1 MTFKVGPGILF
12 EYTKTTK
19 HLNREK
25 QTLMF
30 GKNKRLFIL
39 FVSKF
44 QNIRILFYAFQ
55 WITDL
60 SVKIIFDN
68 FTVKIIKI

>member
-1 MTFKVGPGILF
+1 MTLYDVMSLRNKV
-12 EYTKTTK
+12 K
-19 HLNREK
+19 
-25 QTLMF
+25 
-30 GKNKRLFIL
+30 KRNN
-39 FVSKF
+39 V
-44 QNIRILFYAFQ
+44 LFYAFQ

>member
-1 MTFKVGPGILF
+1 MIAGI
-12 EYTKTTK
+12 
-19 HLNREK
+19 
-25 QTLMF
+25 
-30 GKNKRLFIL
+30 GD
-39 FVSKF
+39 SD
-44 QNIRILFYAFQ
+44 LFYAFQ